1 MENYEMNEIL
11 TWISKFSTCLKKN
24 DDLGLKELFHEDSFW
39 RDIVSFTWNIKTA
52 ESKDQILEMINKSLL
67 NTNPI

>member
-24 DDLGLKELFHEDSFW
+24 DDLGLKELFHEDSF
-39 RDIVSFTWNIKTA
+39 
-52 ESKDQILEMINKSLL
+52 
-67 NTNPI
+67 